1 MGCLLADNQVQVISE
16 AFGVDPDS
24 TDDQTAYSM
33 KPASLLALLDVY
45 TKTKSKAASAS
56 PSAAPAAAAASTS
69 SNDTVEADKLKAKGN
84 TLMGQKQYDEAIEQY
99 TAAIKLSPNPV
110 YYSNRAAAFSALGK
124 HEQAAEDAQRAI
136 DLDPNFAKGFSRL
149 G

>member
-1 MGCLLADNQVQVISE
+1 
-16 AFGVDPDS
+16 
-24 TDDQTAYSM
+24 M